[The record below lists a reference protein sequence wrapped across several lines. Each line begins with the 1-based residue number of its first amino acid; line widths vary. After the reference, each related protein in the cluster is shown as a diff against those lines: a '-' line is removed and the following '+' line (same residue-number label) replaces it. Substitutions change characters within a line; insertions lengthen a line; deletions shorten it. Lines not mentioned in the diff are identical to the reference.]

1 MKSIFQLR
9 VDLPQRNLPLT
20 ANLRFLWLLKALQHH
35 VSASRHPRTYTN
47 ERAQH
52 ADGGARSKG
61 GGGTVQDSKGRRD
74 GARYLEQRAP
84 INNEQS
90 LREIRKCCVS
100 PSLISL
106 VSRARGP
113 RPRERTGSRRGERD
127 TCRCITRFCTVKRC
141 AHRKLYSGK
150 MYSGARLPIKRRKF
164 LGSFAGRRRRGREGG
179 RGCRHAVG

>member
-1 MKSIFQLR
+1 MPMEVR
-9 VDLPQRNLPLT
+9 D
-20 ANLRFLWLLKALQHH
+20 
-35 VSASRHPRTYTN
+35 RTG
-47 ERAQH
+47 E
-52 ADGGARSKG
+52 G
-61 GGGTVQDSKGRRD
+61 GGEGTVQDSKGRRD